1 MYVCVRISLILHVWQ
16 KTKGITGERGR
27 EEEKRGGKEGNITL
41 AEERGKKKMEGE
53 IEVENEKN
61 WIEKT

>member
-1 MYVCVRISLILHVWQ
+1 MCGRRRKESQ
-16 KTKGITGERGR
+16 GRG
-27 EEEKRGGKEGNITL
+27 EEKRGGKEGNITL